1 MSRGQL
7 PAPRRHQMRL
17 LHLVN
22 AAPKEPPARV
32 PIWVEEASPTS
43 PLRAA
48 SRDPDR
54 AAPKTGRPEALVIAR
69 LLRLG
74 APHILLAPGTLPV
87 RRRTSQVPGMDNE
100 HVFAP

>member
-1 MSRGQL
+1 MSRGEL
-7 PAPRRHQMRL
+7 PAPRRHRMRL

-22 AAPKEPPARV
+22 AVPKEPPAQV
-32 PIWVEEASPTS
+32 SIWVEEASPTS

-54 AAPKTGRPEALVIAR
+54 AAPKTGRPGDRSVAPAR
-69 LLRLG
+69 GSSHTAR
-74 APHILLAPGTLPV
+74 PTLPV